1 MIKVGEKKL
10 NVDYQER
17 SSSYGIVQN
26 SDGKIAVVYH
36 ENWGLIFPGGKVEL
50 GETPDETIKR
60 ESLEEIGYEVDEL
73 KYYDTVD
80 AYYKIEFKKI
90 GIIDSHN
97 VADFYTGIIKEKIQE
112 PIEPDTS
119 LRWYFPN
126 ELLGK
131 MKLDFQNIILEKL
144 YNVK

>member
-10 NVDYQER
+10 NVEYQER

>member
-112 PIEPDTS
+112 PIEPNTS